1 MSHNMRRSTQ
11 VALGGMIA
19 ALSLLFLFLT
29 GVFPFAT
36 YILPAAA
43 GILLVA
49 VVVESGWRWALGVY
63 AAVSLLAV
71 FIAPDR
77 EAAVMY
83 LGFFGFYPVLKAFLE
98 RLHSRFLE
106 WFLKFALFN
115 LCMVASYLFIIYIL
129 GLNDVFTD
137 STFGLYTI
145 PVLLAAGNIAFL
157 VYDIALSRLV
167 VSYVRWFRPK
177 FLRKFH

>member
-1 MSHNMRRSTQ
+1 MRRSTQ

-77 EAAVMY
+77 EAAIMY

-106 WFLKFALFN
+106 WLSKLAVFN
-115 LCMVASYLFIIYIL
+115 LCIVASYLVIIYIL
-129 GLNDVFTD
+129 GLNEVLTD

-145 PVLLAAGNIAFL
+145 PVLLLVGNIAFL

-167 VSYVRWFRPK
+167 VSYVQWFRPR
-177 FLRKFH
+177 FLRKIH

>member
-71 FIAPDR
+71 FIAPVR
-77 EAAVMY
+77 GNENSQQGNCGHVSGLFRVLPGAQGVFGAAA
-83 LGFFGFYPVLKAFLE
+83 LPFFRVVLE
-98 RLHSRFLE
+98 ICS
-106 WFLKFALFN
+106 
-115 LCMVASYLFIIYIL
+115 V
-129 GLNDVFTD
+129 
-137 STFGLYTI
+137 
-145 PVLLAAGNIAFL
+145 
-157 VYDIALSRLV
+157 
-167 VSYVRWFRPK
+167 
-177 FLRKFH
+177 